1 MGRRSVH
8 INQKCTTTSPK
19 AYQCENCLF
28 HVFLPRV
35 SESLEILHRIYV
47 VIRQNY
53 GMKKI
58 SVYFSF
64 YGDVGKLIESQLF
77 TQSYPPNYLS

>member
-1 MGRRSVH
+1 M
-8 INQKCTTTSPK
+8 
-19 AYQCENCLF
+19 F
-28 HVFLPRV
+28 FLPSGTPKRV
-35 SESLEILHRIYV
+35 SEGLEVLHRIYV

-64 YGDVGKLIESQLF
+64 YGDVGKLIESQFL
-77 TQSYPPNYLS
+77 TQTYPPKYLF

>member
-1 MGRRSVH
+1 M
-8 INQKCTTTSPK
+8 
-19 AYQCENCLF
+19 F
-28 HVFLPRV
+28 FLPSGTPKRV
-35 SESLEILHRIYV
+35 SESLEVPHRIYV

-64 YGDVGKLIESQLF
+64 YGDVSKLIESQFL
-77 TQSYPPNYLS
+77 TQSYHPNYLFLKNENINSNNNEKIFTCIHLC